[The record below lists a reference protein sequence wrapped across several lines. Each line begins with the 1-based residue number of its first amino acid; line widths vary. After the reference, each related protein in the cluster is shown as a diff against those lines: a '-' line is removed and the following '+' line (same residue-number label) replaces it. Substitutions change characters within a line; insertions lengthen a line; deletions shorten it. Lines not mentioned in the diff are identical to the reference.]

1 MGLEYVTENII
12 YESKLSKS
20 YQDIWIGHLSLKLT
34 QSNWIA
40 YVKILL
46 PYPLNN
52 RHELKLAKL
61 ILYCSRVT
69 PTPSFKH
76 IINPCELLRENCYND
91 HTWFLSYQGSIYT
104 E

>member
-61 ILYCSRVT
+61 ILYPYWNVWN
-69 PTPSFKH
+69 H
-76 IINPCELLRENCYND
+76 IIKRIWFMDLRLYQIM
-91 HTWFLSYQGSIYT
+91 LSKIKS
-104 E
+104 